1 MITSHGGVLRVGHE
15 GSDGLRSVGVSEQT
29 GETLWQQVQQ
39 ALQPNLSRP
48 TFETWIRPARFLS
61 FSAGELRL
69 EAPNAFT
76 CSWLRKNYQ
85 SQIAAVASE
94 IAGCSVAV
102 EVVAAS
108 GGTDPHPSLAGTPP
122 AESPLPASGSSEAP
136 AAAGNV
142 LFPGSRAS
150 DSVPG
155 SLPAGPGQQG
165 MAAAITPQSPA
176 GGIPLAGLNSRY
188 SFSRFVVG
196 PNSRMAHAAALAV
209 AESPGREF
217 NPLFICGGVGLGK
230 THLMQA
236 IGHYRLEIDPLARV
250 FYVSTETFTNDL
262 IQAIRKDG
270 MQAFRDRYRAA
281 DLILVD
287 DIQFIEGKEYTQ
299 EEFFHT
305 FNALHEAGRQIVI
318 ASDRPPSQIPR
329 LQERLISRFSMGLIA
344 DIQVPD
350 LETRMAI
357 LQKKA
362 EGEEM
367 HLPRD
372 LIQYIAGRFTSNIRE
387 LEGALTRA
395 GAFASITGLPMT
407 VESVAPMLDPV
418 GHDVEVTP
426 KQVLDKV
433 SEVFGVG
440 IEEMKSPSRR
450 RNVSQARQVGMFLM
464 RQSTTLSLPR
474 IGEVFGGKDHSTVMY
489 AIEQVEKKLSSD
501 PTTARQVQQVRDLLQ
516 IDSRKR
522 R

>member
-1 MITSHGGVLRVGHE
+1 
-15 GSDGLRSVGVSEQT
+15 
-29 GETLWQQVQQ
+29 VQQ
-39 ALQPNLSRP
+39 EANQLWHQIQTALQANLSKP
-48 TFETWIRPARFLS
+48 TFETWIRPARCLS
-61 FSAGELRL
+61 FDGRELRL
-69 EAPNAFT
+69 EAPNSFA
-76 CSWLRKNYQ
+76 CGWLRKNYLDT
-85 SQIAAVASE
+85 IETVAATITGQPV
-94 IAGCSVAV
+94 IVAV
-102 EVVAAS
+102 STPAGEDGLVGGGFTLTGAAALPPLASVSGNGSASRAAAATGDVAA
-108 GGTDPHPSLAGTPP
+108 PP
-122 AESPLPASGSSEAP
+122 AARQ
-136 AAAGNV
+136 
-142 LFPGSRAS
+142 PGS
-150 DSVPG
+150 
-155 SLPAGPGQQG
+155 
-165 MAAAITPQSPA
+165 
-176 GGIPLAGLNSRY
+176 GLNPRY
-188 SFSRFVVG
+188 IFNRFVVG

-209 AESPGREF
+209 AEAPGREF

-236 IGHYRLEIDPLARV
+236 IGHYRLEIDPQARV

-357 LQKKA
+357 LHKKA
-362 EGEEM
+362 EQEQM
-367 HLPRD
+367 SLPRD
-372 LIQYIAGRFTSNIRE
+372 LIQFIAGRFTSNIRE

-395 GAFASITGLPMT
+395 VAFASITGLPMT
-407 VESVAPMLDPV
+407 VESVAPMLDPA
-418 GHDVEVTP
+418 GSTVEVKP
-426 KQVLDKV
+426 EQVVDKV
-433 SEVFGVG
+433 AEVFGVG
-440 IEEMKSPSRR
+440 ADEMRSASRKR
-450 RNVSQARQVGMFLM
+450 AVSQARQVGMYLM
-464 RQSTTLSLPR
+464 RQSTDLSLPR

-489 AIEQVEKKLSSD
+489 AVEQTEKKLNSD
-501 PTTARQVQQVRDLLQ
+501 PALARQVQQVRDLLQ

>member
-1 MITSHGGVLRVGHE
+1 M
-15 GSDGLRSVGVSEQT
+15 QQANQ
-29 GETLWQQVQQ
+29 LWHQVQQ
-39 ALQPNLSRP
+39 ALQANLSKP
-48 TFETWIRPARFLS
+48 TFETWIRPARCLGFDGKRLQ
-61 FSAGELRL
+61 L
-69 EAPNAFT
+69 EAPNSFA
-76 CSWLRKNYQ
+76 CGWLRKNYLGT
-85 SQIAAVASE
+85 IAAVAGE
-94 IAGCSVAV
+94 IAGEAISV
-102 EVVAAS
+102 EVSSPAGDDGLLPGAAALHGSGEPASVPPAGVPAAAS
-108 GGTDPHPSLAGTPP
+108 GGP
-122 AESPLPASGSSEAP
+122 A
-136 AAAGNV
+136 
-142 LFPGSRAS
+142 PGSAGRQ
-150 DSVPG
+150 PG
-155 SLPAGPGQQG
+155 S
-165 MAAAITPQSPA
+165 
-176 GGIPLAGLNSRY
+176 GLNPRY
-188 SFSRFVVG
+188 VFNRFVVG

-209 AESPGREF
+209 AEAPGREF

-236 IGHYRLEIDPLARV
+236 IGHYRLEIDPRARV

-344 DIQVPD
+344 DIQAPD

-357 LQKKA
+357 LHKKA
-362 EGEEM
+362 EQEQM
-367 HLPRD
+367 SLPRE
-372 LIQYIAGRFTSNIRE
+372 LIQFIAGRFTSNIRE

-395 GAFASITGLPMT
+395 VAFVSITGLPMT
-407 VESVAPMLDPV
+407 VESVAPMLDPA
-418 GHDVEVTP
+418 GGDVEVKP
-426 KQVLDKV
+426 EQVLEKV
-433 SEVFGVG
+433 AEVFGVG
-440 IEEMKSPSRR
+440 ADEMRSASRKR
-450 RNVSQARQVGMFLM
+450 AVSQARQVGMYLM
-464 RQSTTLSLPR
+464 RQSTDLSLPR

-489 AIEQVEKKLSSD
+489 AVEQTEKKLNSD
-501 PTTARQVQQVRDLLQ
+501 PVLARQVQQVRDLLQ

>member
-1 MITSHGGVLRVGHE
+1 MRQGGE
-15 GSDGLRSVGVSEQT
+15 E
-29 GETLWQQVQQ
+29 LWNQVKQELQ
-39 ALQPNLSRP
+39 ASLSKP
-48 TFETWIRPARFLS
+48 TFETWIRPARCRQ
-61 FSAGELRL
+61 FSNGELLL
-69 EAPNAFT
+69 EAPNSFAVN
-76 CSWLRKNYQ
+76 WLRRHYLERITQ
-85 SQIAAVASE
+85 LASSLSGEAVRVSLEVSEEAS
-94 IAGCSVAV
+94 ASMASVQEPGDWGGSV
-102 EVVAAS
+102 EPTREQRA
-108 GGTDPHPSLAGTPP
+108 
-122 AESPLPASGSSEAP
+122 AP
-136 AAAGNV
+136 AGESAQP
-142 LFPGSRAS
+142 PGFGR
-150 DSVPG
+150 
-155 SLPAGPGQQG
+155 PA
-165 MAAAITPQSPA
+165 
-176 GGIPLAGLNSRY
+176 AGLNPRY
-188 SFSRFVVG
+188 LFNRFVVG

-209 AESPGREF
+209 AEAPGREF

-262 IQAIRKDG
+262 IQAIRKDA

-281 DLILVD
+281 ELILVD

-344 DIQVPD
+344 DIQAPD

-357 LQKKA
+357 LHKKA
-362 EGEEM
+362 EVEQM
-367 HLPRD
+367 ALPRD

-395 GAFASITGLPMT
+395 VAFASITGLPMT

-418 GHDVEVTP
+418 GNDVEVTP
-426 KQVLDKV
+426 QQVLDKV
-433 SEVFGVG
+433 AEVFAVR
-440 IEEMKSPSRR
+440 IDDMLSPSRR
-450 RNVSQARQVGMFLM
+450 RSVSQARQVGMYLM
-464 RQSTTLSLPR
+464 RQSTNLSLPR
-474 IGEVFGGKDHSTVMY
+474 IGEAFGGKDHSTVMY
-489 AIEQVEKKLSSD
+489 AVEQVEKKLNSD
-501 PTTARQVQQVRDLLQ
+501 PALARQVQQVRDLLQ

>member
-1 MITSHGGVLRVGHE
+1 
-15 GSDGLRSVGVSEQT
+15 
-29 GETLWQQVQQ
+29 VQQ
-39 ALQPNLSRP
+39 EANQLWHQIQTALQANLSKP
-48 TFETWIRPARFLS
+48 TFETWIRPARCLGFD
-61 FSAGELRL
+61 GHELRL
-69 EAPNAFT
+69 EAPNSFA
-76 CSWLRKNYQ
+76 CGWLRKNYLGT
-85 SQIAAVASE
+85 IEAVAAE
-94 IAGCSVAV
+94 ISGHPVSVAV
-102 EVVAAS
+102 STPVGEEGLQPSGSGLAGAAAPPPLTGGNGVSSPPVAAT
-108 GGTDPHPSLAGTPP
+108 GDVAAPP
-122 AESPLPASGSSEAP
+122 TARQ
-136 AAAGNV
+136 
-142 LFPGSRAS
+142 PGS
-150 DSVPG
+150 
-155 SLPAGPGQQG
+155 
-165 MAAAITPQSPA
+165 
-176 GGIPLAGLNSRY
+176 GLNPRY
-188 SFSRFVVG
+188 VFNRFVVG

-209 AESPGREF
+209 AEAPGREF

-236 IGHYRLEIDPLARV
+236 IGHYRLEIDPAARV

-344 DIQVPD
+344 DIQAPD

-357 LQKKA
+357 LHKKA
-362 EGEEM
+362 EQEQM
-367 HLPRD
+367 SLPRD
-372 LIQYIAGRFTSNIRE
+372 LIQFIAGRFTSNIRE

-395 GAFASITGLPMT
+395 VAFASITGLPMT
-407 VESVAPMLDPV
+407 VESVAPMLDPA
-418 GHDVEVTP
+418 GSTVEVKP
-426 KQVLDKV
+426 DQVVDKV
-433 SEVFGVG
+433 AEVFGVG
-440 IEEMKSPSRR
+440 VDEMRSASRKR
-450 RNVSQARQVGMFLM
+450 AVSQARQVGMYLM
-464 RQSTTLSLPR
+464 RQSTDLSLPR

-489 AIEQVEKKLSSD
+489 AVEQTEKKLSSD
-501 PTTARQVQQVRDLLQ
+501 PALARQVQQVRDLLQ

>member
-1 MITSHGGVLRVGHE
+1 MQQG
-15 GSDGLRSVGVSEQT
+15 EQ
-29 GETLWQQVQQ
+29 LWHRVQQ
-39 ALQPNLSRP
+39 ALQPNLSKP
-48 TFETWIRPARFLS
+48 TFETWIRPARFL
-61 FSAGELRL
+61 AYADGQLRL

-76 CSWLRKNYQ
+76 CGWLRKNYQ

-94 IAGCSVAV
+94 IAGRHVVV
-102 EVVAAS
+102 EVVVAAGGGSEPDLPPLARGGATPTLPGSATQPEVSVRAAAS
-108 GGTDPHPSLAGTPP
+108 AADPTLSAQERSLSGA
-122 AESPLPASGSSEAP
+122 PAS
-136 AAAGNV
+136 V
-142 LFPGSRAS
+142 
-150 DSVPG
+150 
-155 SLPAGPGQQG
+155 GPGG
-165 MAAAITPQSPA
+165 RPA
-176 GGIPLAGLNSRY
+176 AGLNPRY

-196 PNSRMAHAAALAV
+196 PNSRMAHAASLAV
-209 AESPGREF
+209 AEAPGREF

-236 IGHYRLEIDPLARV
+236 VGHYRLEIDSQARV

-318 ASDRPPSQIPR
+318 ASDRPPNQIPR

-357 LQKKA
+357 LHKKA
-362 EGEEM
+362 ESEQM
-367 HLPRD
+367 SLPRE

-395 GAFASITGLPMT
+395 VAFASITGLPMT

-418 GHDVEVTP
+418 GNDVEVTP
-426 KQVLDKV
+426 KQVLEKV
-433 SEVFGVG
+433 SEVFGVSV
-440 IEEMKSPSRR
+440 EEMKSPSRR
-450 RNVSQARQVGMFLM
+450 RAVSQARQVGMFLM
-464 RQSTTLSLPR
+464 RQSTNLSLPR
-474 IGEVFGGKDHSTVMY
+474 IGEAFGGKDHSTVMY
-489 AIEQVEKKLSSD
+489 AVEQVEKKLSAD
-501 PTTARQVQQVRDLLQ
+501 PAVARQVQQVRDLLQ